1 VGIDLNESAPRAGRC
16 IRYDRFDGFPCLTD
30 GKADAH
36 IRCVRPALRHPN
48 VTLLTHAHVQ
58 RLEPDAPGHTVTRI
72 VVNREGNEEIYG
84 GDIVVV
90 SCGAVNSAALLLR
103 SASDK
108 HPLGLANSSGVV
120 GRHHMAHLN
129 SAIIAVSRTPNE
141 TGFQKTLALNDSY
154 WGAADSDLPLG
165 HIQMLGKSDR
175 DILRSGAPRL
185 GPGLALD
192 YIARHSV
199 DFWLTTEDLPH
210 PRNPVTIDRH
220 GNIHL
225 AKTYLNTETHRRLL
239 AKLKD
244 LVGAL
249 G

>member
-1 VGIDLNESAPRAGRC
+1 
-16 IRYDRFDGFPCLTD
+16 
-30 GKADAH
+30 
-36 IRCVRPALRHPN
+36 
-48 VTLLTHAHVQ
+48 
-58 RLEPDAPGHTVTRI
+58 
-72 VVNREGNEEIYG
+72 VVNRGGNEEIYG

-90 SCGAVNSAALLLR
+90 PCGAVNSAALLLR

-120 GRHHMAHLN
+120 GPHYMAHLN
-129 SAIIAVSRTPNE
+129 SVVIAVSRTPNE
-141 TGFQKTLALNDSY
+141 TRFQKTLAVNDYY
-154 WGAADSDLPLG
+154 WGAADSNLPLG
-165 HIQMLGKSDR
+165 HIQMLGKSER
-175 DILRSGAPRL
+175 DMLRSGAPRL

-192 YIARHSV
+192 YIARHSI

-210 PRNPVTIDRH
+210 PRNRVTIDRH

-225 AKTYLNTETHRRLL
+225 AKTYLNTETHQRLF